1 MSNHQDISE
10 AHKNVWMMKT
20 ASMFSFPY
28 LCLRVSESD
37 NEPTMEAFLL
47 MERGAGTGCG
57 KRLLGSWLEKW
68 GRCPLLGGQGTW
80 RGQCEATGDLRTDRD
95 RTAGWFSGGTA
106 EFRVLPAMWERR
118 ALPEL
123 TLPLLSDGILSPP
136 LVPTMHSCHQVANSN
151 FLA

>member
-20 ASMFSFPY
+20 ASMFSFPH

-47 MERGAGTGCG
+47 MERGAGAGCG
-57 KRLLGSWLEKW
+57 KRLLGSWLEKR

-80 RGQCEATGDLRTDRD
+80 REQSEATGDLCTDRD
-95 RTAGWFSGGTA
+95 STAGWFSGGTPK
-106 EFRVLPAMWERR
+106 FGVLPAMWERR
-118 ALPEL
+118 APPEL
-123 TLPLLSDGILSPP
+123 TLPLLPDETLSPGHP
-136 LVPTMHSCHQVANSN
+136 PHTAVPK
-151 FLA
+151 